1 MFRIRT
7 LTIAQGIQ
15 WLSCGLR
22 FWSKCPIE
30 GTAPVAVF
38 MLVAGVIRLLPV
50 FGDVL
55 LLLILPT
62 IAASYFIHVHGLA
75 TAKSLTQSTSYAQG
89 RFERGLKEIRTA
101 LFGALSKQENIFP
114 LALIG
119 FVLVLMGVIT
129 YAIYTLVGGQGV
141 VSPLGFYELTMTQML
156 RVVVA
161 HAVASAIWLLV
172 ASLLFWALPL
182 FTIRDVALF
191 NALRLNLQALKRNAK
206 PLAVYLVI
214 LASGFLPAAILGIE
228 SRSAGYLLLW
238 LSGTVIVCL
247 FGFSAYCSF
256 RLVFAE
262 QGPSSRTSNP
272 SPRARS

>member
-1 MFRIRT
+1 MRNMFRIRT
-7 LTIAQGIQ
+7 LTITQGIQ

-22 FWSKCPIE
+22 FWSKRPVE

-38 MLVAGVIRLLPV
+38 MLVAGLLRLLPV
-50 FGDVL
+50 VGDVL
-55 LLLILPT
+55 LLLVLPT
-62 IAASYFIHVHGLA
+62 TAASYFIHVHGLA
-75 TAKSLTQSTSYAQG
+75 AAKISPRRASGTVRV
-89 RFERGLKEIRTA
+89 RFERGLQAIRIA
-101 LFGALSKQENIFP
+101 LFGAWYRSDNIFP

-119 FVLVLMGVIT
+119 FVLVLVAVVT

-141 VSPLGFYELTMTQML
+141 VSPLGFYELTATQML
-156 RVVVA
+156 RVMLAHVA
-161 HAVASAIWLLV
+161 ASLIWLMV
-172 ASLLFWALPL
+172 TGLLFWALPL
-182 FTIRDVALF
+182 FTVRDMALF
-191 NALRLNLQALKRNAK
+191 SALRLNLRALRHNVK

-228 SRSAGYLLLW
+228 SRLAGYLLLW

-262 QGPSSRTSNP
+262 QGPSTSP
-272 SPRARS
+272 QTRA

>member
-1 MFRIRT
+1 MYRIRT

-22 FWSKCPIE
+22 FWSKRPIE
-30 GTAPVAVF
+30 GTVPVAVF
-38 MLVAGVIRLLPV
+38 MLVAGVVRLLPV

-62 IAASYFIHVHGLA
+62 IAASYLIHVHELTAA
-75 TAKSLTQSTSYAQG
+75 TGAPREASGAARG
-89 RFERGLKEIRTA
+89 RFEHGLKGIRTA
-101 LFGALSKQENIFP
+101 LFGAWSKQENIFP

-119 FVLVLMGVIT
+119 FVLVLMGVMT

-141 VSPLGFYELTMTQML
+141 VSPLGFYELTVTQML

-161 HAVASAIWLLV
+161 HAVASTIWLLV
-172 ASLLFWALPL
+172 ASLSFWALPL

-191 NALRLNLQALKRNAK
+191 SALRLNLQALRRNAK

-228 SRSAGYLLLW
+228 SHLAGYFLLW

-262 QGPSSRTSNP
+262 QGPSTQRT
-272 SPRARS
+272 RA